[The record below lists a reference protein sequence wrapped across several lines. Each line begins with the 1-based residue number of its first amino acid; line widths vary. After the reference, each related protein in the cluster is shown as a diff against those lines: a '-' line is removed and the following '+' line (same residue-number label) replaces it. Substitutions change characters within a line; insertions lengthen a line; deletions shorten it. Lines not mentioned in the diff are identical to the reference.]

1 MMSVDDAVRALRADP
16 AYADMVYDSYLDEDL
31 AGSGERFLAS
41 DEFRETCALIEG
53 RHRDGVVIDLGAG
66 TGIASYAFARSGA
79 RLVHA
84 VEPDPSDLVGR
95 GAISALCAGLPVEI
109 VDAVGAGI
117 PLPDQSAD
125 VIYTR
130 QVLHHIKDLPEALR
144 ECARLLKPGGYFFAC
159 REHVV
164 DDAEQMRVFLHNH
177 PMHQRAGNEG
187 AHSLPAYQ
195 AAIEGA
201 GLQLVRTLG
210 PWESVINAFPIVQTQ
225 AELEHF
231 ARAALTRKLG
241 PFGDW
246 LGRMPWIERW
256 MWSRIDRP
264 VPGRLYAFLAR
275 KP

>member
-16 AYADMVYDSYLDEDL
+16 AYAELVYYSYLDEDL
-31 AGSGERFLAS
+31 VGSGERFLAS
-41 DEFRETCALIEG
+41 GEFRETCALIEG
-53 RHRDGVVIDLGAG
+53 RHRAGVVIDLGAG

-95 GAISALCAGLPVEI
+95 GAINRLCAGLPVEI
-109 VDAVGAGI
+109 VNAVGAGI
-117 PLPDQSAD
+117 PLADQSAD
-125 VIYTR
+125 VIYAR
-130 QVLHHIKDLPEALR
+130 QVLHHIKDLPDAMR
-144 ECARLLKPGGYFFAC
+144 ECARLLKPGGCFIAC

-164 DDAEQMRVFLHNH
+164 DDAEQMRIFLQNH

-187 AHSLPAYQ
+187 AHSLSAYQ

-210 PWESVINAFPIVQTQ
+210 PWDSVINAFPIVQTQ

-241 PFGDW
+241 ILGEW
-246 LGRMPWIERW
+246 LCQIPQIERW